1 MTQMKCF
8 VAPFNSSHTHLFEAL
23 YNTIAATRAQ
33 RRSPYSSVLTTRPSL
48 ILIVPVHVLQS
59 TLTVALLYSRSYTP
73 FLPLGLQVPFGV
85 P

>member
-1 MTQMKCF
+1 
-8 VAPFNSSHTHLFEAL
+8 
-23 YNTIAATRAQ
+23 
-33 RRSPYSSVLTTRPSL
+33 
-48 ILIVPVHVLQS
+48 LIVPVHVLQS